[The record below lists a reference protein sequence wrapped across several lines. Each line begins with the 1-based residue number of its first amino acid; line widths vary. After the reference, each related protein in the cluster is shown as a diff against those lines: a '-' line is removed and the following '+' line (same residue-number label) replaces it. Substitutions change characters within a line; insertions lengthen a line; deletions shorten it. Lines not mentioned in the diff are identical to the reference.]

1 MEKRA
6 TTETGGR
13 GKYLLI
19 AEIFEQKSRTFCAE
33 IDSLG
38 FHKVQ
43 NNSLWLPQCV
53 EYVETN

>member
-1 MEKRA
+1 MEKRVTA
-6 TTETGGR
+6 ATGGR
-13 GKYLLI
+13 GKYFWI
-19 AEIFEQKSRTFCAE
+19 AEIFVRKSRTFFAE

-43 NNSLWLPQCV
+43 NKSLWLPQCV

>member
-1 MEKRA
+1 MEKCMTA
-6 TTETGGR
+6 ATGGR
-13 GKYLLI
+13 GKYLQI

-43 NNSLWLPQCV
+43 NKSLRLPQCV

>member
-1 MEKRA
+1 MEKCANVA
-6 TTETGGR
+6 TGVQ
-13 GKYLLI
+13 GKYLKI
-19 AEIFEQKSRTFCAE
+19 AEIFEKKSHTFCAE

-43 NNSLWLPQCV
+43 NKSLRLPQCV